1 LIPDVLSSF
10 DTTWTAATTGMVTFE
25 ILNWKDGDPD
35 TDLENYI
42 DNVRMYPQNPTLIAE
57 QREIDS
63 STGGTATFTIDAGPA
78 YANKWY
84 LVLSGFSGNHPGFTL
99 NGTHIPLNQDL
110 WTTLAVSF
118 ALQGFW
124 VGFYTSLD
132 ASGQSTAILN
142 TFGPQPS
149 VQGVA
154 LNFCYMV
161 LQNPTNSPI
170 FASNPI
176 YVLFL

>member
-1 LIPDVLSSF
+1 LIPDVLSSIN
-10 DTTWTAATTGMVTFE
+10 TTYTATATGMVTFE

-42 DNVRMYPQNPTLIAE
+42 DHVLMYPQDPSFIAV
-57 QREIDS
+57 QRELN
-63 STGGTATFTIDAGPA
+63 STSGGSATLTIDAGA
-78 YANKWY
+78 AHANKWY
-84 LVLSGFSGNHPGFTL
+84 LVLSGFSGNHPGFTI
-99 NGTHIPLNQDL
+99 NGTQVPLNQDL

-124 VGFYTSLD
+124 AGFYTSLD
-132 ASGQSTAILN
+132 GNGQSTAVLN
-142 TFGPQPS
+142 TFGPQPGL
-149 VQGVA
+149 QGVA